1 MKVYQTMNHEQA
13 MTYLPEVQS
22 KIFESA
28 FTTGR
33 KDLFFTKKSID
44 KLFKKPVKSN
54 GRGKIIQKLKNEIY
68 KESW

>member
-1 MKVYQTMNHEQA
+1 M
-13 MTYLPEVQS
+13 QS

-33 KDLFFTKKSID
+33 KDLFFKKKSID
-44 KLFKKPVKSN
+44 QLLKKPVKSN

>member
-1 MKVYQTMNHEQA
+1 MKVYQTLNHEQV

-28 FTTGR
+28 FATGR
-33 KDLFFTKKSID
+33 KDLFFKEKSID
-44 KLFKKPVKSN
+44 QLFRKPVKSN
-54 GRGKIIQKLKNEIY
+54 GRVKIIQKLKNEIY